1 MRSNGGGGVDGDV
14 VMRNGERNVVMRNGS
29 VEREVVLRSGGAGRR
44 AVMRESVRLSQC
56 VVWECLPLPLLPGR
70 RRRAQYYKGKAAVG
84 EC

>member
-1 MRSNGGGGVDGDV
+1 MRSNGVVGGERDV
-14 VMRNGERNVVMRNGS
+14 VMRNGGGERKGG
-29 VEREVVLRSGGAGRR
+29 VEREVVLRGGGGAGRR

-70 RRRAQYYKGKAAVG
+70 RRRPHHHKGKTAGG